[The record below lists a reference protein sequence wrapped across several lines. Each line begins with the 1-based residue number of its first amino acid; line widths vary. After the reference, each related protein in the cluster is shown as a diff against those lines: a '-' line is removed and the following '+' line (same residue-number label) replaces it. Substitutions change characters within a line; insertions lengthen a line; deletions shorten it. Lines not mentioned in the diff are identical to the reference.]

1 MTCPVVP
8 GGALH
13 ALDRKPSVW
22 CQELSGKGLVS
33 WKDLWG
39 HGEVEQVCRALA
51 TTIDN
56 KDLLP
61 ARARCVS

>member
-1 MTCPVVP
+1 MACPVVP

-33 WKDLWG
+33 WRDLWG

-51 TTIDN
+51 ATIDN

-61 ARARCVS
+61 RALDA